1 MTRSKSEGSITTKA
15 IPGFGGSSFKNRL
28 SDSSPSG
35 DVPIPTMRNREGLL
49 SAVLEADTDSEFTQT
64 SSPPECCNARKTRFF
79 RPSFSSKHYSIP
91 SLCCISS
98 GNGKKRLQLLE

>member
-35 DVPIPTMRNREGLL
+35 DVPIPTIRNREGLL
-49 SAVLEADTDSEFTQT
+49 SAVLEADTDSEFTQPPLLKSVAMPKKT
-64 SSPPECCNARKTRFF
+64 KFFGPSS
-79 RPSFSSKHYSIP
+79 SSKHYSIP

-98 GNGKKRLQLLE
+98 GNGKKRRQLLE